1 MSFGVD
7 LTALPEFNPGKLRR
21 EYENL
26 AEALARRL
34 MTPRGALWY
43 ESEYGTDLRAYLQET
58 VTDEVQY
65 EIERVAV
72 MEVEKDPRV
81 RSATAS
87 VTAVGPRE
95 FRLSLSVETAA
106 GPYRLVLRVGDV
118 SVEVL
123 YGAPQ

>member
-7 LTALPEFNPGKLRR
+7 LTALPEFNPGRLRR

-34 MTPRGALWY
+34 MTPPGALWY
-43 ESEYGTDLRAYLQET
+43 DPEYGTDLRVYLQEALT
-58 VTDEVQY
+58 EEVQY
-65 EIERVAV
+65 EIERVAAI
-72 MEVEKDPRV
+72 EAEKDPRV
-81 RSATAS
+81 ESASAA
-87 VTAVGPRE
+87 VTAVGTGE
-95 FRLSLSVETAA
+95 YRLSLSVTTAE
-106 GPYRLVLRVGDV
+106 GPYRLVLRVGGV